1 MKKISFFITQIKQPY
16 HLAQGLVALLLFG
29 IFRKKLR
36 IIGVT
41 GTDGKTTTAT
51 MIYHIL
57 KTAGKKVALISTV
70 AAFIGDE
77 AIDTGF
83 HVTSPSPFALQ
94 RLLRRIT
101 NLGYEFVVLEVTSHG
116 IYQHRLFGIS
126 PEVAV
131 LTNITH
137 EHLDYHPSY
146 EQYLQ
151 TKTSFLARAKI
162 SVINKNDKSYKM
174 VHELLRK
181 KDKRVIEYEFRTAD
195 PQVRAMLVKTIP
207 EPYNRENALAA
218 ITACQQVHIPID
230 VCLKAIQ
237 TFKNIVGR
245 MEEITVP
252 GSDIR
257 VVVDFAHTP
266 NGLQSALSALRAS
279 LKKGQQLI
287 AVLGSAGLRDE
298 TKRPMMGRIAS
309 ELADSAVF
317 TAEDP
322 RTEDVNV
329 IIRQMKEG
337 IVKNWGHMHEIID
350 RREAIVFGVTQ
361 LAQKGDVVGIFGK
374 GHERSLNLDGKHE
387 IAWSDQ
393 EEAIKALKKRIGK

>member
-1 MKKISFFITQIKQPY
+1 MKKLSFFITQLKQPY
-16 HLAQGLVALLLFG
+16 HLAQGVCAWLLFG
-29 IFRKKLR
+29 LFHKKLR
-36 IIGVT
+36 MIGVT
-41 GTDGKTTTAT
+41 GTDGKTTTST

-57 KTAGKKVALISTV
+57 KTAEKKVALISTV

-94 RLLRRIT
+94 RLLRKIAT
-101 NLGYEFVVLEVTSHG
+101 FGYEFVVLEATSHG

-146 EQYLQ
+146 DHYLK

-162 SVINKNDKSYKM
+162 AVINKNDKSYKM
-174 VHELLRK
+174 VHELVRK
-181 KDKRVIEYEFRTAD
+181 KDKRVVEYEFRTAD
-195 PQVRAMLVKTIP
+195 PQVRAMLTNTIH

-218 ITACQQVHIPID
+218 ITACQQLHIPVD
-230 VCLKAIQ
+230 TCLKAIQ
-237 TFKNIVGR
+237 SFKHIVGR
-245 MEEITVP
+245 MEEVTVP

-266 NGLQSALSALRAS
+266 NGLQSALSSLRSS
-279 LKKGQQLI
+279 LKKGQRLI

-309 ELADSAVF
+309 EFADIAVF

-322 RTEDVNV
+322 RTEDAHV

-337 IVKNWGHMHEIID
+337 IVKNWGHMHEVVD
-350 RREAIVFGVTQ
+350 RREAIVFAITT
-361 LAQKGDVVGIFGK
+361 LAKKGDVIGIFGK
-374 GHERSLNLDGKHE
+374 GHERSLNVDGKHE
-387 IAWSDQ
+387 IPWSDQ
-393 EEAIKALKKRIGK
+393 QEATKALEKRIGK

>member
-1 MKKISFFITQIKQPY
+1 MKKLSFFITQIKQPY
-16 HLAQGLVALLLFG
+16 HLAQGVLAWLLFG
-29 IFRKKLR
+29 LFRKKLR
-36 IIGVT
+36 VIGIT
-41 GTDGKTTTAT
+41 GTDGKTTTST

-83 HVTSPSPFALQ
+83 HVTSPNPIALQ
-94 RLLRRIT
+94 RLLRKIAG
-101 NLGYEFVVLEVTSHG
+101 LGCEFVVLEVTSHG

-146 EQYLQ
+146 DHYLK
-151 TKTSFLARAKI
+151 TKTTFLAQAKVAI
-162 SVINKNDKSYKM
+162 INKSDKSYKM

-181 KDKRVIEYEFRTAD
+181 KDKRVVEYEFRTAD
-195 PQVRAMLVKTIP
+195 PQVRTILIKAIH
-207 EPYNRENALAA
+207 ETYNRDNALAA
-218 ITACQQVHIPID
+218 ITACQQLHVSVD
-230 VCLKAIQ
+230 TCLKAMQ
-237 TFKNIVGR
+237 AFKNIVGR
-245 MEEITVP
+245 MEEITVS

-266 NGLQSALSALRAS
+266 NGLQSALSALHAS

-309 ELADSAVF
+309 ELADTAVF

-350 RREAIVFGVTQ
+350 RREAIIFAITA
-361 LAQKGDVVGIFGK
+361 LAKKGDVVGIFGK

-387 IAWSDQ
+387 IPWSDQ
-393 EEAIKALKKRIGK
+393 EEAKKALEKRIGK

>member
-1 MKKISFFITQIKQPY
+1 
-16 HLAQGLVALLLFG
+16 
-29 IFRKKLR
+29 
-36 IIGVT
+36 
-41 GTDGKTTTAT
+41 

-57 KTAGKKVALISTV
+57 KSAGKKVALISTV

-83 HVTSPSPFALQ
+83 HVTSPNPVALQ
-94 RLLRRIT
+94 RLLRKIAS
-101 NLGYEFVVLEVTSHG
+101 LGYEFVVLEATSHG
-116 IYQHRLFGIS
+116 MYQHRLFGIF
-126 PEVAV
+126 PEIAV

-146 EQYLQ
+146 DHYLQ
-151 TKTSFLARAKI
+151 TKTTFLARAKI
-162 SVINKNDKSYKM
+162 AVINKSDRSHKM

-181 KDKRVIEYEFRTAD
+181 KNTRVIEYEFRTAD
-195 PQVRAMLVKTIP
+195 SQVRATLVKMIP

-218 ITACQQVHIPID
+218 ITACQQLHIS
-230 VCLKAIQ
+230 VNACLKAIQ

-245 MEEITVP
+245 MEEIVVS

-266 NGLQSALSALRAS
+266 NGLQSALSALRGS
-279 LKKGQQLI
+279 LKKGQRLI
-287 AVLGSAGLRDE
+287 AVLGSAGLRDD

-309 ELADSAVF
+309 ELADTAVF

-337 IVKNWGHMHEIID
+337 IVENWGHMHEIVD
-350 RREAIVFGVTQ
+350 RREAIVFAVTR
-361 LAQKGDVVGIFGK
+361 LAKKGDVVGIFGK

-387 IAWSDQ
+387 IPWSDQ
-393 EEAIKALKKRIGK
+393 EEAAKALKKRIGT